1 MYDGVAMLAMLAV
14 ASLSSLGAHQHRDSV
29 AYGGNHQKYTYS
41 IILELLHKLE
51 IKCFNCMLIMQIYSQ
66 KYLAHSSFAHNRAKI
81 NHKSNNIEE
90 QVAYP

>member
-1 MYDGVAMLAMLAV
+1 MLAMLAV
-14 ASLSSLGAHQHRDSV
+14 ARLSSLGAHQHRDSV
-29 AYGGNHQKYTYS
+29 AYEGNHQKYTYS

-51 IKCFNCMLIMQIYSQ
+51 IKCFNCMLIMKIYSQ